1 MGEEGA
7 NRILTTRDVQTAIN
21 HARHI
26 SVVSLGG
33 RVAVAIRRR
42 DDPRGCAFVVTKR
55 EELSVIYDRH
65 WRDAKTRDTP
75 ALTLADLRAK
85 DWCLCYAAIEAP
97 LYTTWRAN
105 LIGKT
110 PKDGYCLVC
119 VRWRGHVLDL

>member
-1 MGEEGA
+1 M
-7 NRILTTRDVQTAIN
+7 
-21 HARHI
+21 
-26 SVVSLGG
+26 VSLGG

-65 WRDAKTRDTP
+65 RRDAKTRDTP

>member
-1 MGEEGA
+1 MKCAKWSAQRENKNKRKTKECPKWCGEK
-7 NRILTTRDVQTAIN
+7 QTPKSSRSRLNI
-21 HARHI
+21 
-26 SVVSLGG
+26 
-33 RVAVAIRRR
+33 
-42 DDPRGCAFVVTKR
+42 VTKR

-65 WRDAKTRDTP
+65 RRDAKTRDTP